1 MAILPMWQ
9 LRLRPSII
17 QTLIQLDKPR
27 SGYKGFALG
36 PYRQPQNRWHRS
48 LWQPATVAL
57 LLIGIPCGYAE
68 TTVLPPPNLLQSPTT
83 LSLPQPNHQGMLP
96 HQASPSSPL
105 QQLPPLNPYVESP
118 NIAPPAAI
126 PDAQTLI
133 PEAASPP
140 SQSPDPVPQALES
153 STTSVLPPASDTV
166 PSSPSGD
173 APGTN
178 DLAAMPLAEPPS
190 APFITFKP
198 YNVGWHELN
207 LVNLEGQKFFR
218 SPAVVSPDLSQMAWT
233 EVTFMPHTRQ
243 TFSSLYLSEIPAP
256 PVPVAYTM
264 PQPPPQPSMF
274 QKVFRRPPKAQ
285 YVAPPIAPEVWARRF
300 DPAYLGLS
308 RDLVLQI
315 GRDPTNIGAFASL
328 TIVDWSPGGNRLL
341 VQARKGMLH
350 SGLSPSDVV
359 VVDLNTHQ
367 TITCTELKN
376 TLASTLNLGDNPAW
390 DITPMG
396 WEPMS
401 DSIIWLRV
409 QQVLSPTHKKG
420 LGMWRY
426 DLDNHL
432 TSQMDINDDA
442 LAAPA
447 YGWLAVPNLPPPSSP
462 KHKRSKKHSA
472 PPR

>member
-9 LRLRPSII
+9 LRLMPSII
-17 QTLIQLDKPR
+17 QTLIQLDKPK
-27 SGYKGFALG
+27 SGCKGFALW
-36 PYRQPQNRWHRS
+36 PYRQSQRLWYRS
-48 LWQPATVAL
+48 FWPPATLAL
-57 LLIGIPCGYAE
+57 LLISVPSLYAE
-68 TTVLPPPNLLQSPTT
+68 TIVLPPPNLLQSPT

-118 NIAPPAAI
+118 TIAPPAAI

-140 SQSPDPVPQALES
+140 SQSPGQVPQAPEA
-153 STTSVLPPASDTV
+153 STDSVLPPASDAV
-166 PSSPSGD
+166 PG
-173 APGTN
+173 APRGGAASN
-178 DLAAMPLAEPPS
+178 SNLAAMPLAEPPS

-207 LVNLEGQKFFR
+207 LMNLEGQKFFR
-218 SPAVVSPDLSQMAWT
+218 SQAVVSPDLSQMAWT

-256 PVPVAYTM
+256 PIPVEYTM
-264 PQPPPQPSMF
+264 PQAPPRQSMF

-285 YVAPPIAPEVWARRF
+285 YVAPPIAPEIWARRF
-300 DPAYLGLS
+300 DPTYLSLS

-315 GRDPTNIGAFASL
+315 GRDPANIGAFTSL

-350 SGLSPSDVV
+350 SGLTPSDVV

-376 TLASTLNLGDNPAW
+376 TLASTLNLGDNQTW

-447 YGWLAVPNLPPPSSP
+447 YGWLAVPNLPPPSNP
-462 KHKRSKKHSA
+462 KHNHKEKA
-472 PPR
+472 PAH